1 MSAHQP
7 AGLFGRLSVATK
19 LALAVTLVNL
29 LGIAAMRVVAIYE
42 SGSAALL
49 LVYLLAA
56 LISVAAVSVLAR
68 AMVGRPI
75 ASIGERVDALGRGD
89 LGSEVPHRSHGA
101 EVGSLARSIDA
112 LRLAMLEK
120 RAAEEMMAAEREALD
135 LRRQENDGARV
146 AAVKLQA
153 AVVRLISAALARV
166 AEGDL
171 TTRLKVDVPR
181 DCGNLKDD
189 FNRAMDR
196 LQETMDAV
204 VTTGRQIR
212 AEAVGVFE
220 AAGDLAQ
227 RTERQSAEVEQV
239 TAATREVTRSL
250 TETASG
256 VGHARS
262 AVEAAKEDAG
272 RGRVVVGKATT
283 AMSGIER
290 SAEQIGRIV
299 GVIDEVAFQT
309 NLLALNAAVEAARAG
324 EAGRG
329 FTIVAQE
336 VRALAQRCGE
346 AAKEIKALISVSSG
360 EVRNGAQLVAE
371 TGAAI
376 ERLADKVGDIGGMV
390 TTIARSANDQ
400 ATSLRGV
407 NTVLN
412 AMAAANQENAAAA
425 DQFTSASRGLARQA
439 RTLAVLAG
447 HLRDEASTPVQDNLR
462 PVQRVAM
469 SGFGALAFDETPQ
482 RPRDGWQGF

>member
-7 AGLFGRLSVATK
+7 VGFFGRLSAATK
-19 LALAVTLVNL
+19 LALAVTSVNL
-29 LGIAAMRVVAIYE
+29 LGFAAMWTVASYAD
-42 SGSAALL
+42 GSTVLL
-49 LVYLLAA
+49 LVHFLTALA
-56 LISVAAVSVLAR
+56 SVAAVLVLAR
-68 AMVGRPI
+68 VTVGRPL
-75 ASIGERVDALGRGD
+75 ASVGKRVDALGRGD
-89 LGSEVPHRSHGA
+89 LESEIPHRLRGA
-101 EVGSLARSIDA
+101 EVGSLARSVDA

-120 RAAEEMMAAEREALD
+120 RAAEEVMAAEREALD

-146 AAVKLQA
+146 ASVKLQA

-171 TTRLKVDVPR
+171 TPRLKVEVPR

-212 AEAVGVFE
+212 AEALGVFE
-220 AAGDLAQ
+220 SAGGLAQ
-227 RTERQSAEVEQV
+227 RTERHSAEVEQV
-239 TAATREVTRSL
+239 TMATREVARSL

-262 AVEAAKEDAG
+262 AVDAAKEDAG
-272 RGRVVVGKATT
+272 RGRIVVGKATT
-283 AMSGIER
+283 AIER

-299 GVIDEVAFQT
+299 GVIDEIAYQT

-336 VRALAQRCGE
+336 VRSLAQRCAE
-346 AAKEIKALISVSSG
+346 AAREVKALISVSSG

-400 ATSLRGV
+400 ATSLR
-407 NTVLN
+407 
-412 AMAAANQENAAAA
+412 
-425 DQFTSASRGLARQA
+425 
-439 RTLAVLAG
+439 
-447 HLRDEASTPVQDNLR
+447 
-462 PVQRVAM
+462 
-469 SGFGALAFDETPQ
+469 
-482 RPRDGWQGF
+482 

>member
-7 AGLFGRLSVATK
+7 AGFFGRLSAATK

-29 LGIAAMRVVAIYE
+29 LGFAATWTVAAYAA
-42 SGSAALL
+42 GSTVLL
-49 LVYLLAA
+49 VVYLLTA
-56 LISVAAVSVLAR
+56 LVSVAAVLVSAR
-68 AMVGRPI
+68 VTVGRPL
-75 ASIGERVDALGRGD
+75 ASVGKCVDALGRGD
-89 LGSEVPHRSHGA
+89 LESEIPHRLRGA
-101 EVGSLARSIDA
+101 EVGSLARSVDA

-120 RAAEEMMAAEREALD
+120 RAAEEVMAAEREALD

-146 AAVKLQA
+146 ASVKLQA

-171 TTRLKVDVPR
+171 TPRLKVEVPR

-212 AEAVGVFE
+212 AEALGVFE
-220 AAGDLAQ
+220 SAGGLAQ
-227 RTERQSAEVEQV
+227 RTERHSAEVEQV
-239 TAATREVTRSL
+239 TMATREVTRSL

-272 RGRVVVGKATT
+272 RGRIVVGKATT

-299 GVIDEVAFQT
+299 GVIDEIAYQT

-336 VRALAQRCGE
+336 VRSLAQRCAE
-346 AAKEIKALISVSSG
+346 AAREVKALISVSSG

-412 AMAAANQENAAAA
+412 AMATANQENAAAA

-439 RTLAVLAG
+439 RALAVLAG
-447 HLRDEASTPVQDNLR
+447 HLREETSTPFQDNLR
-462 PVQRVAM
+462 PPPRVAM
-469 SGFGALAFDETPQ
+469 SGAGA
-482 RPRDGWQGF
+482 